1 MTRYLCVEVVSSASV
16 GWIHLN
22 RPDVHN
28 AINELLIAEL
38 TDAFTRFSTDAWI
51 EAIVLTGNGKS
62 FCAGA
67 DLEWMGRVADYSH
80 DENLADA
87 RLVKVLFEAIV
98 QCPKVTIA
106 AVNGAAMGGGA
117 GLVAACDY
125 AIASETA
132 FFAFSEVKL
141 GLIPAVIS
149 PYVIEKIGPG
159 AARAYFTTGR
169 RFDAATALRL
179 GLVQEIVPAEDLD
192 AAVNSVLTDACSGG
206 PKAIAAAKQLLR
218 ALATGTADTVEAI
231 AQIRV
236 SPEGQEGIRAFL
248 EKRKPVWK
256 RDS

>member
-1 MTRYLCVEVVSSASV
+1 MSYLCLEIRTFDPIAR
-16 GWIHLN
+16 IHLN
-22 RPDVHN
+22 RPEVHN
-28 AINELLIAEL
+28 AFNALLIQEL
-38 TDAFTRFSTDAWI
+38 TEAISRFSQALWV

-67 DLEWMGRVADYSH
+67 DLEWMGKMVGYSH

-87 RLVKVLFEAIV
+87 KTLQTLFATIA
-98 QCPKVTIA
+98 QCPKVVIA

-125 AIASETA
+125 AIASEKA
-132 FFAFSEVKL
+132 SFAFSEVKL
-141 GLIPAVIS
+141 GIIPAVIS
-149 PYVIEKIGPG
+149 PYVVEKIGFG

-179 GLVQEIVPAEDLD
+179 GLVQEVVPTDDL
-192 AAVNSVLTDACSGG
+192 AASVNSVLTDACNAG
-206 PKAIAAAKQLLR
+206 PKAIVAAKQLLR
-218 ALATGTADTVEAI
+218 DLEAGTADTVEAI
-231 AQIRV
+231 AKIRV